1 MAAASGTT
9 NGATTRMTSSGLGPV
24 VATSTPSCPMG
35 PSARPAMT
43 VPRPP
48 RTQLSPPTVP
58 TSLSRGGQSRDSQ
71 TSTAPRT
78 QPRNGITS
86 RTMVVISSHGVAGL
100 AGWAWTPERSRASAA
115 MSAGSPRRSSKG
127 EDAGLGLGVEVG
139 PGGGDVL
146 LHLVQ
151 ELLATVGG
159 QVAELGFEMLE
170 IAQNQGVGFGG
181 HGPSPCRSRRS
192 AAPV

>member
-1 MAAASGTT
+1 
-9 NGATTRMTSSGLGPV
+9 
-24 VATSTPSCPMG
+24 
-35 PSARPAMT
+35 
-43 VPRPP
+43 
-48 RTQLSPPTVP
+48 
-58 TSLSRGGQSRDSQ
+58 
-71 TSTAPRT
+71 
-78 QPRNGITS
+78 
-86 RTMVVISSHGVAGL
+86 
-100 AGWAWTPERSRASAA
+100 

-170 IAQNQGVGFGG
+170 IAQN
-181 HGPSPCRSRRS
+181 
-192 AAPV
+192 